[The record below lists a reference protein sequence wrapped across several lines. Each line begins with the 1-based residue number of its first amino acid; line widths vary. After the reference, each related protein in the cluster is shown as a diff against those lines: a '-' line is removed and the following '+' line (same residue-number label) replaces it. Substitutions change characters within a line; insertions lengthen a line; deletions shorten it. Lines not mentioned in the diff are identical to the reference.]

1 MNLQKLILNRLKS
14 LYDFHEYEVSK
25 DNMLILS
32 KMMIDIMPG
41 ISEKQIDQFFDS
53 VSKGEYGVLYK
64 MPTCL
69 LSMFQRFRKEN
80 VRIMP

>member
-1 MNLQKLILNRLKS
+1 
-14 LYDFHEYEVSK
+14 
-25 DNMLILS
+25 
-32 KMMIDIMPG
+32 MMIDIMPG